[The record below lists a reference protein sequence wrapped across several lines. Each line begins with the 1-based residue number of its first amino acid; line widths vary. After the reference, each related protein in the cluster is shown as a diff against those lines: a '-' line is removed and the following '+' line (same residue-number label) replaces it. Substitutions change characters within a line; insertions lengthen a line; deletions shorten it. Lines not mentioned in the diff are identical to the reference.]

1 MFCSCVAH
9 ICVLLN
15 SFITQTRV
23 RSAMSAMMRES
34 EILAVTR
41 WQHFWQSLGG
51 SINHSIDELF
61 EKTNFQT
68 AGKSLT
74 LKGNPMFQ

>member
-1 MFCSCVAH
+1 
-9 ICVLLN
+9 
-15 SFITQTRV
+15 
-23 RSAMSAMMRES
+23 MSAMMRES